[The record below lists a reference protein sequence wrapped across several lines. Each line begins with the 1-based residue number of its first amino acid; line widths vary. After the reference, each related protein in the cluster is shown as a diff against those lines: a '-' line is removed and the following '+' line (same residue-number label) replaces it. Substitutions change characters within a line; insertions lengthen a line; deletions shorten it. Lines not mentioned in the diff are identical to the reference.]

1 MLIRFVRK
9 ILWLIIGFC
18 VCGWLTANA
27 ETYQL
32 TDNTS
37 INGDIISFNDDG
49 VVFHTADD
57 KYTDRVPWTKFSQD
71 ALKLLANNSKF
82 NNKEPKI
89 RDFAE
94 PFIETPPKVQNHAP
108 IVIHSV
114 KRLDLPPKQ
123 SVIGAMFSSSVGFL
137 LILLIYGA
145 NIYAAFE
152 IAIFRAR
159 PVPMVMGV
167 AAVLPIVGP
176 IIFLSMPTH
185 IPQGATEEDM
195 QMETGAPPEGIAP
208 TPSHSAPGAAASQ
221 AAPGTTE
228 SVHVAAPAGWQA
240 ATAIP
245 ETQTFQRGQFTF
257 NRRFFETKFSA
268 FFGMTRHGA
277 NKDIIL
283 LVKSGRVQ
291 HVVERISR
299 IAANDVHLEVLTG
312 GARQEI
318 MVPFAEIQEV
328 QLKHKDA

>member
-1 MLIRFVRK
+1 MRK
-9 ILWLIIGFC
+9 ILCIIIGLC
-18 VCGWLTANA
+18 LCGWLSARA
-27 ETYQL
+27 ETYPL

-37 INGDIISFNDDG
+37 ISGDIISFNDDG
-49 VVFHTADD
+49 VVFHTSDD

-71 ALKLLANNSKF
+71 ALKLLANDKKF
-82 NNKEPKI
+82 NAKEPKI

-94 PFIETPPKVQNHAP
+94 PFIETPPKAQNRAP

-114 KRLDLPPKQ
+114 TRLELPPKQ
-123 SVIGAMFSSSVGFL
+123 SVIGAMFSSSLGFL
-137 LILLIYGA
+137 LILLIYAA

-159 PVPMVMGV
+159 SVPMVMGV
-167 AAVLPIVGP
+167 AAILPIIGP
-176 IIFLSMPTH
+176 IIFLSMPTD

-208 TPSHSAPGAAASQ
+208 TPSHSSPGAAAS
-221 AAPGTTE
+221 AASATTE

-240 ATAIP
+240 AAAIP

-257 NRRFFETKFSA
+257 NRRFFETKFSG

-277 NKDIIL
+277 NKDMVL
-283 LVKSGRVQ
+283 LVKTGRVQ

-299 IAANDVHLEVLTG
+299 IAANDIHLEVLAG
-312 GARQEI
+312 GTHQEI
-318 MVPFAEIQEV
+318 MVPFAEIQEI